1 MLTTPEWR
9 AAAFGARL
17 QTLRVGRIMSASLC
31 EQLRCKAAACAAG
44 AADGACRTA
53 LFLCR
58 FLRQQTRCRRKVW
71 DDKLFDKALLIRQ
84 CTIEVSPLLQ
94 RDVVM
99 SDVSNVAEQLDTTV
113 EIVTP
118 ENISFRYALAG
129 PFSRLRAYG
138 IDLAIRF
145 GAAIAL
151 AVGAGTVLGMMG
163 LGGFGFGLTL
173 VGWFVLAFFYGG
185 VFEAYWNGQTPGK
198 RLVGIRVLTID
209 GRPINGVQAV
219 LRNILRMADM
229 LPFLFA
235 EAGLLGL
242 YQVGLWTM
250 IGNARFQRLGD
261 LVCGT
266 MVVVEESTGIAAT
279 AKFHAP
285 QILEI
290 TNLIPPQYVPSRS
303 LARALMA
310 YVERRGQFSP
320 QRRNELAQHLAGPL
334 RTVFQMPADVPADA
348 LLCAAYQRW
357 FGERTE
363 EETAPRA
370 A

>member
-1 MLTTPEWR
+1 M
-9 AAAFGARL
+9 
-17 QTLRVGRIMSASLC
+17 
-31 EQLRCKAAACAAG
+31 
-44 AADGACRTA
+44 AD
-53 LFLCR
+53 
-58 FLRQQTRCRRKVW
+58 
-71 DDKLFDKALLIRQ
+71 
-84 CTIEVSPLLQ
+84 
-94 RDVVM
+94 
-99 SDVSNVAEQLDTTV
+99 VAEQLDTAV

-118 ENISFRYALAG
+118 ENIAFRYALAG

-138 IDLAIRF
+138 IDLAIRL
-145 GAAIAL
+145 GAAIGL
-151 AVGAGTVLGMMG
+151 AIGTAATFGVIG
-163 LGGFGFGLTL
+163 LGGFGVGVTL
-173 VGWFVLAFFYGG
+173 AGWFLLAFFYGG

-235 EAGLLGL
+235 EVGLLGL

-250 IGNARFQRLGD
+250 ISNGRFQRLGD

-266 MVVVEESTGIAAT
+266 MVVVEERAAIAAVARFT
-279 AKFHAP
+279 AP
-285 QILEI
+285 QVLEI
-290 TNLIPPQYVPSRS
+290 AAAIPPNYLPGRS

-320 QRRNELAQHLAGPL
+320 QRRNELAQHLAEPL
-334 RTVFQMPADVPADA
+334 RGVLQLSADVPPDV

-357 FGERTE
+357 FGERVE
-363 EETAPRA
+363 NQA
-370 A
+370 ASHAA

>member
-1 MLTTPEWR
+1 
-9 AAAFGARL
+9 
-17 QTLRVGRIMSASLC
+17 
-31 EQLRCKAAACAAG
+31 
-44 AADGACRTA
+44 
-53 LFLCR
+53 
-58 FLRQQTRCRRKVW
+58 
-71 DDKLFDKALLIRQ
+71 
-84 CTIEVSPLLQ
+84 
-94 RDVVM
+94 M
-99 SDVSNVAEQLDTTV
+99 SDVAEQLDTAV

-118 ENISFRYALAG
+118 ENIAFRYALAG

-151 AVGAGTVLGMMG
+151 AIGAALVFGSMG
-163 LGGFGFGLTL
+163 LSGFGLGLTL

-198 RLVGIRVLTID
+198 RLIGIRVLTID

-235 EAGLLGL
+235 EVGLLGL

-266 MVVVEESTGIAAT
+266 MVVVEERSGIAAV
-279 AKFHAP
+279 AKFHSPYIA
-285 QILEI
+285 EVA
-290 TNLIPPQYVPSRS
+290 NLIPLQYVPSRS

-320 QRRNELAQHLAGPL
+320 QRRNELAQHLAEPL
-334 RTVFQMPADVPADA
+334 RGVLQLPADVPPDV

-357 FGERTE
+357 FGEKLE
-363 EETAPRA
+363 DHAASRA

>member
-1 MLTTPEWR
+1 
-9 AAAFGARL
+9 
-17 QTLRVGRIMSASLC
+17 MSS
-31 EQLRCKAAACAAG
+31 
-44 AADGACRTA
+44 
-53 LFLCR
+53 
-58 FLRQQTRCRRKVW
+58 
-71 DDKLFDKALLIRQ
+71 
-84 CTIEVSPLLQ
+84 
-94 RDVVM
+94 
-99 SDVSNVAEQLDTTV
+99 VAEQLDTTV

-118 ENISFRYALAG
+118 ENIAFRYALAG

-138 IDLAIRF
+138 IDLAIRI
-145 GAAIAL
+145 GTAIAL
-151 AVGAGTVLGMMG
+151 AIGAVTVFGTMG
-163 LGGFGFGLTL
+163 WGGVGFGFTL

-198 RLVGIRVLTID
+198 RVVGIRVLTVD

-266 MVVVEESTGIAAT
+266 MVVVEESARIAAT

-290 TNLIPPQYVPSRS
+290 ASLIPPNYVPSRS
-303 LARALMA
+303 LAKALMA

-320 QRRNELAQHLAGPL
+320 QRRNELAQHLAAPL
-334 RTVFQMPADVPADA
+334 RTVFQMPADVPPDV

-357 FGERTE
+357 FGERRV
-363 EETAPRA
+363 EETVPHA